1 MSLSDR
7 FKNVA
12 STTLNSVNEARN
24 KTYYFA
30 ENIPFIDA
38 QITTNIPDMGIAAAI
53 LSSTIDDV
61 EGLKELQKKFEN
73 LKKHCDKVEKQILKY
88 QTDIQKVLAIT
99 SLIKRRMR
107 TFEDTLNALAEFV
120 PLVKNILRIARAII
134 AVQVSVPVAGGFV
147 QGSLIIKQKEII
159 DKVISKLEEILALQ
173 LIFTSLRDSV
183 QSTAEEIE
191 SVLLPIQ
198 NKLSLLNLKFTTK
211 CNIIDTLF
219 LQVLAQIDF
228 NDLGER
234 ENEEYQAA
242 VTIASTLDIERV
254 IDNLELSSRPRF
266 FEFLSENGYT
276 GYRIVKI

>member
-1 MSLSDR
+1 MSLSNR
-7 FKNVA
+7 FKTVA
-12 STTLNSVNEARN
+12 TSTLNSVNEARL

-30 ENIPFIDA
+30 ENVPVIDA
-38 QITTNIPDMGIAAAI
+38 QITTNIPDTGIAAAI
-53 LSSTIDDV
+53 LSSTINDV
-61 EGLKELQKKFEN
+61 EGLKELQKKFEK
-73 LKKHCDKVEKQILKY
+73 LKKHCDKVEKQLLKY

-99 SLIKRRMR
+99 NLIKRRMR
-107 TFEDTLNALAEFV
+107 TFEDTLNALAEFI
-120 PLVKNILRIARAII
+120 PLVKNILRVARAII
-134 AVQVSVPVAGGFV
+134 AFQVSVPVAGGSV

-159 DKVISKLEEILALQ
+159 DIVLSKLEEIVALQ
-173 LIFTSLRDSV
+173 LIFTSLRDSI

-191 SVLLPIQ
+191 GVLLPIQ

-211 CNIIDTLF
+211 CNVIDTLF

-234 ENEEYQAA
+234 ENEEYQSA
-242 VTIASTLDIERV
+242 VTIASTLDIERE

-266 FEFLSENGYT
+266 FEFLDGNGYT